1 MEPSTKML
9 EAPVFAF
16 IGAIISNLGITPW
29 VIRQLLN
36 RSIMDIPN
44 ERSSHGTPVPRG
56 VGILVVVT
64 WLLGMV
70 LTETLAFYNPAGFF
84 VAQPDGFVIGG
95 TIGIVALALLG
106 ALDDKRNLS
115 PYLKLVVQVAVAIFA
130 VWLSDLS
137 LDGLGL
143 PFTAAS
149 SFGTWGWILAV
160 VWLVAF
166 TNIFNFMDGING
178 LAFTQLIFGGAAFAI
193 MGVMVTDFELA
204 ISGALAAGAAV
215 GLLKYNFPPAK
226 VFMGDVGSL
235 PTGFLLALMAL
246 RSAFGADSQGQI
258 PFTAGVLVLWPFIF
272 DGGFTLLNRIF
283 HRRNPF
289 QAHRSHLYQ
298 RQLVAGQ
305 SHGEVTVFYGISMLI
320 CGLFGLMYPG
330 WGEVSQLV
338 ALLAVLVGSV
348 VFLVRT
354 VGRVRA
360 KQTLQNDTANQ

>member
-1 MEPSTKML
+1 MEPATKML

-16 IGAIISNLGITPW
+16 IGAIISNLGVTPW

-56 VGILVVVT
+56 VGVLVVVT

-70 LTETLAFYNPAGFF
+70 LTEALAFYNPAGFF
-84 VAQPDGFVIGG
+84 VAKPDGFVIGG
-95 TIGIVALALLG
+95 TIGILALAILG
-106 ALDDKRNLS
+106 ALDDKKSLN
-115 PYLKLVVQVAVAIFA
+115 PFLKLVVQVGVAILA
-130 VWLSDLS
+130 VGLSGLS
-137 LDGLGL
+137 LDSLGL
-143 PFTAAS
+143 PFLDS
-149 SFGTWGWILAV
+149 NGFGTWGWVLAV
-160 VWLVAF
+160 LWLVGF

-215 GLLKYNFPPAK
+215 GLLKYNFPQAK

-235 PTGFLLALMAL
+235 PTGFILALMAL
-246 RSAFGADSQGQI
+246 RATFGADSQGQI
-258 PFTAGVLVLWPFIF
+258 PFISGALVLWPFIF
-272 DGGFTLLNRIF
+272 DGGFTLLNRVF

-320 CGLFGLMYPG
+320 CCLFGLMYPG
-330 WGEVSQLV
+330 WGDTSRLV
-338 ALLAVLVGSV
+338 ALTGVLLGSL
-348 VFLVRT
+348 VFMVRT

-360 KQTLQNDTANQ
+360 SETV